1 MTRRLKAITLGAFAL
16 SALALSLG
24 VPAHAWSADSQRLT
38 RALDYIAD
46 EQWTRA
52 VEELRAAL
60 KDPRGSAPDE
70 AMFWLAHSLYH
81 VGEVPAALETV
92 DTLERA
98 HPRSPWIRPARALR
112 IEIAHRL
119 HREDMLWRFVAPGA
133 PVPPEAPAA
142 PSAPER
148 TRIPVARPVPPSP
161 AVPPTP
167 RALQAAPKV
176 HVTLSDMDL
185 RIQALSGLM
194 DAHAE
199 RVIPM
204 LKEIVIELQDV
215 DEARRA
221 LFVLAQ
227 SSRAD
232 ARSTVFDVART
243 GPEPIRV
250 AAVRELGRIDGP
262 DVNRNLLVVYT
273 DGTPNVRRQ
282 VVRTLGQRGGA
293 EALLDI
299 ARKEA
304 DRELRDAAIVMLG
317 RARGQ
322 AQLRVL
328 YESARP
334 DMKRPL
340 ITALFNAGADEEL
353 ILIARRDSDEAMRKI
368 ATERLRLL
376 DTEKARVFLASLK

>member
-1 MTRRLKAITLGAFAL
+1 MSSRLKAFTLGAAVV
-16 SALALSLG
+16 SALALSLDA
-24 VPAHAWSADSQRLT
+24 PAHAWSAESQRLT
-38 RALDYIAD
+38 RAMDYIAD
-46 EQWTRA
+46 EQWAKA
-52 VEELRAAL
+52 VDELRAAL
-60 KDPRGSAPDE
+60 GDPKEPSPDE
-70 AMFWLAHSLYH
+70 AMFWLAHSLYR
-81 VGEVPAALETV
+81 VGEVPSALETV
-92 DTLERA
+92 ERLERA
-98 HPRSPWIRPARALR
+98 HPRSRWVSPARALR

-119 HREDMLWRFVAPGA
+119 RREDLLWRFV
-133 PVPPEAPAA
+133 VPSLPTPPAVPAA
-142 PSAPER
+142 PTAPGGAGA
-148 TRIPVARPVPPSP
+148 PVARPVPASPTAPPAPPAAP
-161 AVPPTP
+161 AV
-167 RALQAAPKV
+167 PKV
-176 HVTLSDMDL
+176 HVTLSEVDL
-185 RIQALSGLM
+185 RIQALSSLM

-199 RVIPM
+199 RVIP
-204 LKEIVIELQDV
+204 LLREIVIELQDV

-232 ARSTVFDVART
+232 ARSTVFEVART

-250 AAVRELGRIDGP
+250 AAVRELGRISGP
-262 DVNRNLLVVYT
+262 EVNRDLLVVYT

-282 VVRTLGQRGGA
+282 VVRTLGQRGSA

-322 AQLRVL
+322 TQLRVL

-340 ITALFNAGADEEL
+340 ITALFNAGADDEL
-353 ILIARRDSDEAMRKI
+353 ILIARRDADQAVREL